1 MKKSA
6 IIFVI
11 AIHTALVLLVFPY
24 GYFLKSKEES
34 WPFFFTFFIDFPVS
48 ILFQMVISLL
58 REYINN
64 ISAVSFWWLTFSHFF
79 LGAVWWLIIAAGI
92 IKLTKIFNR
101 N

>member
-1 MKKSA
+1 MKKST

-58 REYINN
+58 KEHTNN

-79 LGAVWWLIIAAGI
+79 LGAVWWLIIAASI
-92 IKLTKIFNR
+92 IKLTKIFR
-101 N
+101 S